1 MDGSNG
7 FVIKT
12 DETASFNSV
21 YGETAGDLNG
31 DGIDDI
37 VVAHYRDNGE
47 SANHVILG
55 TAYGF
60 DASLDIATLD
70 GTNGFTLPTISS
82 SDLARSATSAGDVN
96 GDGIDDLLIGA
107 YGASANGSGNGETY
121 ILFGSTDGFD
131 ATFDLSTLDGTN
143 GYVLQGSGYR
153 ERSGYAVASADDVN
167 ADGTADV
174 IIGAPS
180 IGYRSDPESTA
191 YVVYGGPDNL
201 AALDFENGTADG
213 KIQRSFIDTATSD
226 TADKDDLKGN
236 DYRDRFVMLDD
247 GQSDIVR
254 DFEIGVDKF
263 DVTDL
268 GASSIDDLIISN
280 LTRKDGS
287 ISWVAIHDASGQR
300 EMQVR
305 FTEETPLD
313 AGAFGAD
320 DFVFGT
326 ESSEPVEPN
335 VVKLQDLE
343 GRNKLRRTDVEEE
356 FVMLSDGQSDIVFH
370 FDVGVD

>member
-1 MDGSNG
+1 
-7 FVIKT
+7 
-12 DETASFNSV
+12 
-21 YGETAGDLNG
+21 
-31 DGIDDI
+31 
-37 VVAHYRDNGE
+37 
-47 SANHVILG
+47 
-55 TAYGF
+55 
-60 DASLDIATLD
+60 
-70 GTNGFTLPTISS
+70 
-82 SDLARSATSAGDVN
+82 
-96 GDGIDDLLIGA
+96 
-107 YGASANGSGNGETY
+107 
-121 ILFGSTDGFD
+121 
-131 ATFDLSTLDGTN
+131 
-143 GYVLQGSGYR
+143 
-153 ERSGYAVASADDVN
+153 
-167 ADGTADV
+167 
-174 IIGAPS
+174 
-180 IGYRSDPESTA
+180 
-191 YVVYGGPDNL
+191 
-201 AALDFENGTADG
+201 
-213 KIQRSFIDTATSD
+213 
-226 TADKDDLKGN
+226 
-236 DYRDRFVMLDD
+236 MLDD

-305 FTEETPLD
+305 FTEETRLD

-370 FDVGVD
+370 FDVGVDKFEVTALDAQGFDDLTITNLYRADGSVSWVSIADTAGEREMQVRFAGDITLDATALSADDFLFG